1 MLPMQGLGV
10 ERMDGT
16 TAIIIAAI
24 TAVGGITAA
33 ATTGVLRIKELSL
46 RLEQANHEIRF
57 QRDALD
63 VASFIG
69 DWDGLINEL
78 KSLMAITSIDRFLI
92 LRAWNGH
99 LEPRWTSAIFQLR
112 ADAEQMI
119 SYIHVELDQDYVE
132 RLRRITTAG
141 PVVFS
146 TADVDQN
153 ALIRG
158 IYETEGVAEAMWAHI
173 ETLSVPGTATKA
185 VTYCSFATAIPGG
198 LDAAARTRA
207 NLIIGRLKGLAS
219 GFSNSLADG
228 V

>member
-1 MLPMQGLGV
+1 
-10 ERMDGT
+10 MDGT
-16 TAIIIAAI
+16 TAIIIA
-24 TAVGGITAA
+24 GITALGGIAAA
-33 ATTGVLRIKELSL
+33 ATQGMLRIKELSL
-46 RLEQANHEIRF
+46 RLEQANQEIRF

-78 KSLMAITSIDRFLI
+78 KSLMAISNIDRFLI

-141 PVVFS
+141 PVIFS
-146 TADVDQN
+146 TSNVDQD

-158 IYETEGVAEAMWAHI
+158 IYETEGVTEAMWAHI
-173 ETLSVPGTATKA
+173 ETLAVPGTATKA
-185 VTYCSFATAIPGG
+185 VTYCSFATSSPEGI
-198 LDAAARTRA
+198 DAATRTRA
-207 NLIIGRLKGLAS
+207 NLIIGRLKGLAN
-219 GFSNSLADG
+219 GFSAG
-228 V
+228 VPERV